1 MSTRSFINQSPF
13 VSVILAITL
22 CFVLSVSAV
31 AARSGQNKDKQDRGK
46 VSEQARDNDRD
57 QKNERNDRNQKNERS
72 DQGKKTDRDDQSKK
86 NDRDKKPNGSIKLK
100 NNNVTIKIGDKNWN
114 HNEHY
119 AYPTYRP
126 VKNYDPAHPVLRQ
139 THYTHWVFDLRT
151 RPSSRRS
158 VYFYFGYFPY
168 VQTTYIRIRPYVS
181 VSYCSAP
188 IIINDGYYLNRGSSY
203 EIDDTLADIR
213 SAWLDGRSDLI
224 KRHIDSSREIAVL
237 LDGKYDYSIASSD
250 YLDMTTDAIDQMKTV
265 AFTWQSV
272 RKRTDGSYTAYAKHT
287 YVDQNGTAQTVYVS
301 YTIDGYRGDY
311 DIVEVGS
318 SASPLN

>member
-46 VSEQARDNDRD
+46 VSEQARNNDRD
-57 QKNERNDRNQKNERS
+57 QKNERNDRN
-72 DQGKKTDRDDQSKK
+72 KKDARDDKGRK
-86 NDRDKKPNGSIKLK
+86 NDHNDRDKKPNGSIKLK

-119 AYPTYRP
+119 AYPTYWP

-139 THYTHWVFDLRT
+139 TRYNHWVFDLRT

-168 VQTTYIRIRPYVS
+168 VQTTYINIRPYV
-181 VSYCSAP
+181 VVNYCSAP
-188 IIINDGYYLNRGSSY
+188 IIINDGYYLNRGRGY
-203 EIDDTLADIR
+203 ENEIDCTLADIR

-237 LDGKYDYSIASSD
+237 LDGKYDYSIASGD

-265 AFTWQSV
+265 AFTWQSA
-272 RKRTDGSYTAYAKHT
+272 RKRTDGSYTAIAKHT

-318 SASPLN
+318 STSPLN